1 MNYFI
6 MYKSCYWYFFFPS
19 QPVSK
24 IVNKLHR
31 ILWLILVKCVLKT
44 KNVKCTCKMGC
55 KFICC
60 CCLVTKLYPCLS
72 NSMDCSPPAS
82 FVHGISLARTLEWV
96 AISFSRGSSGPGIK
110 PVSPA
115 LTGAFF
121 TTDLPGKLPFLL
133 LEKFNILYSIG
144 LLIMNLTLDI

>member
-96 AISFSRGSSGPGIK
+96 AICQRLQSSWPGTAKSRGGGREGGSEAPPPSLSVPSSSQCNYRGGGGRK
-110 PVSPA
+110 TRNVA
-115 LTGAFF
+115 TV
-121 TTDLPGKLPFLL
+121 
-133 LEKFNILYSIG
+133 
-144 LLIMNLTLDI
+144 